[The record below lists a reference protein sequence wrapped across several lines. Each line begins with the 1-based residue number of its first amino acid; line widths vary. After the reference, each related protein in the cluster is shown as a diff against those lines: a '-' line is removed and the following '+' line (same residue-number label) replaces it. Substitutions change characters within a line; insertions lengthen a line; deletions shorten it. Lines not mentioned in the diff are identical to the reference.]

1 MYNSNKSKPYPI
13 KETVAPKEEV
23 NNYLK
28 RNSISF
34 ERRLDINAFDPSKN
48 SPPNPWLAKLE
59 NRIQN
64 YYKTN

>member
-1 MYNSNKSKPYPI
+1 MYNSKNSKPQPI
-13 KETVAPKEEV
+13 QQTIAPKEEV
-23 NNYLK
+23 NTYLK

-34 ERRLDINAFDPSKN
+34 ESRLDINAFDPSKN

-64 YYKTN
+64 YYHTK